1 LRKPADRAKERVFI
15 MRPLLT
21 RVLRPRLLAAVALL
35 LAACDYTVT
44 IPPAT
49 PLVGWDCTVKVS
61 VDGTSDAFQIA
72 PTSPPGGSE
81 PLLYNDGGTACEL
94 KGSLSGSTVVLS
106 TTEACGNSGL
116 QSITLVWDVNSGT
129 ISGTTV
135 GNGDAKTVKGTLSG
149 SCVPQFAP

>member
-1 LRKPADRAKERVFI
+1 

-21 RVLRPRLLAAVALL
+21 RVLRCGLLAAFPLL
-35 LAACDYTVT
+35 LAACDDVIT

-61 VDGTSDAFQIA
+61 VSGSSDSFQIA

-106 TTEACGNSGL
+106 TAQACGNSGL
-116 QSITLVWDVNSGT
+116 QSVTLVWDVNSGT
-129 ISGTTV
+129 ISGNTV
-135 GNGDAKTVKGTLSG
+135 GNGDAPTAKGTVSG

>member
-1 LRKPADRAKERVFI
+1 M
-15 MRPLLT
+15 MRHLLT
-21 RVLRPRLLAAVALL
+21 RVLRPRLLAALPLL
-35 LAACDYTVT
+35 LLSGCDYTIT

-61 VDGTSDAFQIA
+61 ADGTSDSFQIA

-106 TTEACGNSGL
+106 STEACGNSGL
-116 QSITLVWDVNSGT
+116 QTITLVWEVNSGT
-129 ISGTTV
+129 ISGSSV
-135 GNGDAKTVKGTLSG
+135 GNADAPTVRGTLSG